1 MESKKSNRGGRREGA
16 GRKPTSREIK
26 KNAIDIIAVW
36 RKGKRIEPIQVM
48 LEAMES
54 TYNDSGALAAFAL
67 AKDIAP
73 YMTARLTSGSVDYS
87 NELNKQQLE
96 RAKIET
102 QIKQLELTKILADVG
117 GENKEIEPKTI
128 VFEVAPPSADVRVTI
143 GKKRETE

>member
-1 MESKKSNRGGRREGA
+1 
-16 GRKPTSREIK
+16 
-26 KNAIDIIAVW
+26 
-36 RKGKRIEPIQVM
+36 M
-48 LEAMES
+48 LEAMET
-54 TYNDSGALAAFAL
+54 TYKENGALAAFAL

-102 QIKQLELTKILADVG
+102 QIKELELQKLRDEVG
-117 GENKEIEPKTI
+117 GVSDEIEPKTI
-128 VFEVAPPSADVRVTI
+128 VFEVAPPNADVRVTI

>member
-67 AKDIAP
+67 AKVLHH
-73 YMTARLTSGSVDYS
+73 T
-87 NELNKQQLE
+87 
-96 RAKIET
+96 
-102 QIKQLELTKILADVG
+102 
-117 GENKEIEPKTI
+117 
-128 VFEVAPPSADVRVTI
+128 
-143 GKKRETE
+143 